1 MKRICKQEH
10 TKPRWE
16 IITTQSQWT
25 DFNLTVEPYLIGIGQ
40 PECCVRVLRMPGWYP
55 EEKRVIIN
63 LGCGHSVR
71 VGMGTHATIFR
82 VLPVHKWLVAR
93 AGRGKPLVK
102 RCMSFSFTFF
112 LATPRNLQDLAS
124 STKDW
129 TWSFGSESINSQP
142 PDLQGIPKEAYILRH
157 SFLNLSVPMKCKILY
172 TGNCQIQCYC
182 ENEIK

>member
-25 DFNLTVEPYLIGIGQ
+25 DFNLTVEPCLIGIGQ

-55 EEKRVIIN
+55 EEKRVRIN

-82 VLPVHKWLVAR
+82 VLPLHKWLVAR

-112 LATPRNLQDLAS
+112 WPHRETCRILLPRPRTEPGPLAV
-124 STKDW
+124 KV
-129 TWSFGSESINSQP
+129 SIPNH
-142 PDLQGIPKEAYILRH
+142 LICRAFPKRH
-157 SFLNLSVPMKCKILY
+157 MF
-172 TGNCQIQCYC
+172 
-182 ENEIK
+182 